1 MQSQNYRS
9 PLLRTVRSVLLRRL
23 GILRVTGNSTIQ
35 RQPPRYPQSSTGVPS
50 TLKGGDRRHLG
61 ASPGPQLPT
70 VRPARGGLVL
80 DPASARAGWGKWT
93 RNAGQDRGGCGASS
107 APRSPE
113 RAQRERR
120 GVYRAPWG
128 ARPYRARR
136 LGAPATL
143 RSRSGVPC
151 CSTGGAEGDREPLGT
166 CLGARPRGLWPA
178 PGAEANKPRAAAANY
193 ARPHS
198 EIKPREARLGG
209 TAAGAYVCRAE
220 PGRWKLENP
229 PGCHLN
235 RLLLS
240 HLEGAAWEREPLRP
254 GDRGQPVPRARSRRW
269 NSHLGVRCARVCR
282 PAKPARG
289 PGPEK
294 KLAGPEG

>member
-107 APRSPE
+107 APRSPG
-113 RAQRERR
+113 AGR
-120 GVYRAPWG
+120 GRGFGPRSSPAASSLGKEATVPPRNQFLVLLHPLTHPSSTDVFKLPAHYRF
-128 ARPYRARR
+128 
-136 LGAPATL
+136 
-143 RSRSGVPC
+143 
-151 CSTGGAEGDREPLGT
+151 T
-166 CLGARPRGLWPA
+166 CRIY
-178 PGAEANKPRAAAANY
+178 NK
-193 ARPHS
+193 
-198 EIKPREARLGG
+198 E
-209 TAAGAYVCRAE
+209 
-220 PGRWKLENP
+220 
-229 PGCHLN
+229 
-235 RLLLS
+235 
-240 HLEGAAWEREPLRP
+240 
-254 GDRGQPVPRARSRRW
+254 
-269 NSHLGVRCARVCR
+269 
-282 PAKPARG
+282 
-289 PGPEK
+289 
-294 KLAGPEG
+294 